1 MVEVRLFATFRE
13 GRKKISYVD
22 PEKAHNGEDICRLYG
37 IPMEEVAIFL
47 VNGRHSDLQKPVKD
61 GDILALFPPVGGG

>member
-13 GRKKISYVD
+13 GREKIIYVD
-22 PEKAHNGEDICRLYG
+22 TENAHNVEDICRLYG

-47 VNGRHSDLQKPVKD
+47 VNGRHSDLQKPVKE